1 MLELPGI
8 VIIREMLDKSL
19 DVAADGIRVRVLGA
33 NHAAILAVGTIT
45 MTLDDEAVLDLE
57 GSFCVVGPFGDFPC
71 FSW

>member
-19 DVAADGIRVRVLGA
+19 HVTADGIRVRVLGA
-33 NHAAILAVGTIT
+33 NNAAILAVGTIT
-45 MTLDDEAVLDLE
+45 MTLDDEAVLDLK
-57 GSFCVVGPFGDFPC
+57 GSFCVVSPFRDFPC

>member
-45 MTLDDEAVLDLE
+45 MTLDDEAVLNLE
-57 GSFCVVGPFGDFPC
+57 GTFCVVGPFGDFPC